1 MDIHCYTE
9 LTLYGYTLLHRT
21 YTIWIY
27 TVIQNLHYMDIHCY
41 TELTLYGYTLL
52 NRTYT
57 IWIYTVIQN
66 VHYMDIHCYTELT
79 LYGYTLLNRTYTIRI
94 YTTVLLNSHDLHR
107 CVGGITVTL
116 TLYGPSVVLIFGVV
130 AGPLVV
136 IATSV
141 KYLNVKTHHLTT
153 QSSTSSVLIQFNEDG
168 FFMPTSELLNLWSQT
183 NFRDALGDLKSIA

>member
-9 LTLYGYTLLHRT
+9 LTLYGYTL
-21 YTIWIY
+21 
-27 TVIQNLHYMDIHCY
+27 V
-41 TELTLYGYTLL
+41 
-52 NRTYT
+52 
-57 IWIYTVIQN
+57 
-66 VHYMDIHCYTELT
+66 
-79 LYGYTLLNRTYTIRI
+79 NRTYTIRI

-130 AGPLVV
+130 AGPWVV

-168 FFMPTSELLNLWSQT
+168 FFMPTSELLNL
-183 NFRDALGDLKSIA
+183 